1 MDEKTAVLVAIGASV
16 TANCKPCLE
25 FHARKAREMGLREKE
40 LQDAIDVGLM
50 VKKGSIDVMK
60 GFVQKVMG
68 QKDAAQA
75 YDRPLTCGRSLKN
88 PSCC

>member
-60 GFVQKVMG
+60 EFVQKVLG

-75 YDRPLTCGRSLKN
+75 YDRPLTCGRSSKN

>member
-1 MDEKTAVLVAIGASV
+1 MDEKVAVLVAIGASV

-25 FHARKAREMGLREKE
+25 FHARKAREMGLREEE

-68 QKDAAQA
+68 RKEAAQA
-75 YDRPLTCGRSLKN
+75 
-88 PSCC
+88 

>member
-68 QKDAAQA
+68 QRNAAQA
-75 YDRPLTCGRSLKN
+75 YDRPLTCGGSSKN

>member
-1 MDEKTAVLVAIGASV
+1 MDEKIAVLVAIGASV

-25 FHARKAREMGLREKE
+25 FHARKAREMGLREEE

-68 QKDAAQA
+68 QKDAAKA
-75 YDRPLTCGRSLKN
+75 YDRPLTCAGSPKN